1 MGRKREG
8 GMEGGRGKEVR
19 LKGGGGAGGVRKGE
33 GKEVKEEEKEGG
45 RPIDFRKLDIL
56 NKNFAFIF

>member
-8 GMEGGRGKEVR
+8 GSVKEVR
-19 LKGGGGAGGVRKGE
+19 LQGGGGAGGVRKGE

-45 RPIDFRKLDIL
+45 RSMDFRKLDIF
-56 NKNFAFIF
+56 K